1 MSQVQHLPK
10 QTRILVKDLLFQSKY
25 KLSHTQMDLMAY
37 LVNVPF
43 WATQV
48 EKDYYV
54 ITSKKILS
62 DLPHL
67 HEKTLE
73 ATLKALKE
81 GGFIDSK
88 LVDMPTWGNRHKV
101 RAIKLTHKAKTYND
115 KLVLPSQDEEVIK
128 LKKALKTSE
137 EENKRLEKLL
147 ANVEVSNAE
156 KTTKISETMALALSK
171 DDANKPQYT
180 PNKDLV
186 DFIEKTSKTF
196 AKTGEALC
204 NFVPTW
210 AKESV
215 FNINSYG
222 KLSIKIDKNTEKQ
235 IKEASQINHFW
246 LWLFENQH
254 RVGYCI
260 DFKKTLDFEGLKQRY
275 IGRKLKIGKESFRLS
290 DLLLTKEGIAI
301 EVQKEDKKMK
311 LRNPQT
317 KKTNYYTVEECESL
331 ILGLQVY

>member
-1 MSQVQHLPK
+1 MSKVQHLPK
-10 QTRILVKDLLFQSKY
+10 QTRILIKDLLFQSRY

-48 EKDYYV
+48 EADYYV

-81 GGFIDSK
+81 GGFIESK

-115 KLVLPSQDEEVIK
+115 KLILPSQDAEVIR
-128 LKKALKTSE
+128 LKKALKASE

-147 ANVEVSNAE
+147 ANVEVSNVE
-156 KTTKISETMALALSK
+156 NTSNISETMALASSK
-171 DDANKPQYT
+171 NDANKPQYT

-186 DFIEKTSKTF
+186 DFIEKTSRDF
-196 AKTGEALC
+196 AKTGQNIC
-204 NFVPTW
+204 NFVPSW
-210 AKESV
+210 AKESI

-222 KLSIKIDKNTEKQ
+222 KLSIKIDQNTEKQ
-235 IKEASQINHFW
+235 IKEASQINTFW

-254 RVGYCI
+254 RVGDCI
-260 DFKKTLDFEGLKQRY
+260 DFNKKLDFKGLKQRY
-275 IGRKLKIGKESFRLS
+275 IGTKLKIAKEIFRLS
-290 DLLLTKEGIAI
+290 NLLSTKDGIAI
-301 EVQKEDKKMK
+301 EVGRGDKRMK
-311 LRNPQT
+311 LRNPQS
-317 KKTNYYTVEECESL
+317 KQTNYYTVEDCESL
-331 ILGLQVY
+331 ILGLKV